1 MDGFLDKLS
10 AAPGMG
16 WSELENKYKKG
27 RVGLHVKIGENMDF
41 SRMTA
46 ISPTS
51 FRAGVHRGGA
61 GEKALN

>member
-1 MDGFLDKLS
+1 
-10 AAPGMG
+10 MG

-27 RVGLHVKIGENMDF
+27 QSGLHVEIGANMDF

-51 FRAGVHRGGA
+51 FRVTSFRVWVHPRLARGGA
-61 GEKALN
+61 EEKALN